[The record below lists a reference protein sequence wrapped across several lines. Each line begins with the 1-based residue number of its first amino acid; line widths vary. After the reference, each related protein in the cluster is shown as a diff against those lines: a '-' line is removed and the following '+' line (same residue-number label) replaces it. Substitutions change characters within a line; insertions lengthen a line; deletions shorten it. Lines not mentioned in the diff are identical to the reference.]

1 MHLFILYL
9 YSQKEIKMKHKM
21 TFVLWL
27 MAWASALAQQQSAIE
42 LPTMGWSSWNT
53 YRVNISD
60 SLIKRQAD
68 AIVAQGLKDAGY
80 TYINIDDGFFGGRD
94 KETGRLKIHPTRFP
108 AASSASRGS
117 CAICR
122 KPDWATLP
130 IR

>member
-1 MHLFILYL
+1 
-9 YSQKEIKMKHKM
+9 MKHKM

-108 AASSASRGS
+108 QRTEARGRPYPLVRS
-117 CAICR
+117 EGR
-122 KPDWATLP
+122 W
-130 IR
+130 R